1 MTILPIH
8 VPAGFDLQI
17 EKYFGICLQSVYS
30 SHATDPHEYP
40 QGDIIAQ
47 PVTFSHIGCI
57 AVLTE
62 TDQFHKST

>member
-17 EKYFGICLQSVYS
+17 KKCFGISLQSVYS

-40 QGDIIAQ
+40 QGDIAQ
-47 PVTFSHIGCI
+47 PVTFSYIGCI
-57 AVLTE
+57 EVLTE
-62 TDQFHKST
+62 TDQFHKSA